1 MNRSIT
7 TASRRLGVIALCAF
21 VGLGGLPMVPTV
33 GEAAADFGAGQSAR
47 YNKNVNGDFLMVGNT
62 VLNCSGSSCTTNST
76 TNDDLNMSNNDP
88 DGNGALFN
96 GSSATF
102 TIPSGAVVDAA
113 YLYWGGNLGT
123 TRSNGTEYYCS
134 DNHAEVSNATANKS
148 SANTVRMKVGA
159 GAYTTVTANTVYTV
173 PSGGLAQALPSGS

>member
-1 MNRSIT
+1 
-7 TASRRLGVIALCAF
+7 
-21 VGLGGLPMVPTV
+21 MVPTV

-76 TNDDLNMSNNDP
+76 TNDDLNMANNDP

-102 TIPSGAVVDAA
+102 TIPSGAVVDRQPA
-113 YLYWGGNLGT
+113 LDVGGEADPELARRQVAGT
-123 TRSNGTEYYCS
+123 GQERRADWVAGHGV
-134 DNHAEVSNATANKS
+134 DQHI
-148 SANTVRMKVGA
+148 GA
-159 GAYTTVTANTVYTV
+159 
-173 PSGGLAQALPSGS
+173 